1 MNHTHTDSST
11 DDTAAQ
17 SPAGGGGEDGGG
29 GAANMEA
36 LTDQTPETGRSASPQ
51 PELDTVGQGQ
61 EDADG
66 AADAVAETPVPTVT
80 SLEKELEELRDR
92 HLRTVAEY
100 ENFRKRTARER
111 GQLWAR
117 AQAEIASSILDALD
131 DFGRVLDV
139 DRTKARAA
147 DVIEGVELVERKLV
161 RELEAAGLERVG
173 EVGVSFDPNYHEA
186 IGSMPAE
193 SEEQDQTIGAVFQ
206 VGYRF
211 GEVLIRP
218 AKVHVL
224 MWQGG
229 QDKGSG

>member
-1 MNHTHTDSST
+1 M
-11 DDTAAQ
+11 
-17 SPAGGGGEDGGG
+17 
-29 GAANMEA
+29 
-36 LTDQTPETGRSASPQ
+36 
-51 PELDTVGQGQ
+51 
-61 EDADG
+61 
-66 AADAVAETPVPTVT
+66 
-80 SLEKELEELRDR
+80 
-92 HLRTVAEY
+92 
-100 ENFRKRTARER
+100 
-111 GQLWAR
+111 
-117 AQAEIASSILDALD
+117 
-131 DFGRVLDV
+131 LDV
-139 DRTKARAA
+139 DGTKARAA

>member
-1 MNHTHTDSST
+1 MNQTNTDPST
-11 DDTAAQ
+11 DDPAAESTAQ
-17 SPAGGGGEDGGG
+17 GGGGSG
-29 GAANMEA
+29 GAANIEELA
-36 LTDQTPETGRSASPQ
+36 DLTLETGQPVSPQ
-51 PELDTVGQGQ
+51 PESEIAGQDQG
-61 EDADG
+61 EP
-66 AADAVAETPVPTVT
+66 AEAHAPTVA
-80 SLEKELEELRDR
+80 SLEKELEDLGDR

-139 DRTKARAA
+139 DRTQARAA

-173 EVGVSFDPNYHEA
+173 EVGASFDPNYHEA
-186 IGSMPAE
+186 IGSMAAK

-206 VGYRF
+206 VGYRI
-211 GEVLIRP
+211 GPVLIRP

-224 MWQGG
+224 MWQGE

>member
-1 MNHTHTDSST
+1 MNQINTDPST
-11 DDTAAQ
+11 
-17 SPAGGGGEDGGG
+17 AGGGGEGGGG
-29 GAANMEA
+29 GAANMEELA
-36 LTDQTPETGRSASPQ
+36 DQTPETGQSASPQ
-51 PELDTVGQGQ
+51 PESETVDQGQ
-61 EDADG
+61 EDPAEG
-66 AADAVAETPVPTVT
+66 AADAVAETPAPTVT
-80 SLEKELEELRDR
+80 SLEQELAELRDR
-92 HLRTVAEY
+92 HLRSVAEY

-131 DFGRVLDV
+131 DFARVLDV
-139 DRTKARAA
+139 DPTQARAA

-173 EVGVSFDPNYHEA
+173 EVGASFDPNYHEA
-186 IGSMPAE
+186 IGSMAAE

-229 QDKGSG
+229 QDKGSS